1 MAVPNVTVARSSQL
15 VKPVPLLEG
24 TRTDPAGKA
33 VRNVILLSVPDD
45 EYELIRPHLE
55 LLELPRHFVMHEQG
69 EKLDFAYFPNEGMV
83 SLVILVKDGKSVEV
97 GLVGKEGMTGT
108 PLAVGVSR
116 GPFRAIVQ
124 IPGSGLRLP
133 AETLETILPLAPE
146 FKSHLNRY
154 ILTQGLQIAQVAA
167 CNRLHELDPRIFGT
181 DARQR
186 PA

>member
-69 EKLDFAYFPNEGMV
+69 EKLDFAYFPNEGMG
-83 SLVILVKDGKSVEV
+83 SLVILVKDGKRAGG
-97 GLVGKEGMTGT
+97 GLDGKDGMTGR
-108 PLAVGVSR
+108 PRAERVSD
-116 GPFRAIVQ
+116 GPF
-124 IPGSGLRLP
+124 
-133 AETLETILPLAPE
+133 
-146 FKSHLNRY
+146 
-154 ILTQGLQIAQVAA
+154 
-167 CNRLHELDPRIFGT
+167 
-181 DARQR
+181 
-186 PA
+186 

>member
-55 LLELPRHFVMHEQG
+55 LLELPRHFFMHEQG

-83 SLVILVKDGKSVEV
+83 SLVILVKDAKSVQD
-97 GLVGKEGMTGT
+97 GLVGKAAMTGT
-108 PLAVGVSR
+108 RPAVLIS
-116 GPFRAIVQ
+116 
-124 IPGSGLRLP
+124 
-133 AETLETILPLAPE
+133 LAPI
-146 FKSHLNRY
+146 RA
-154 ILTQGLQIAQVAA
+154 TAQIRGAV
-167 CNRLHELDPRIFGT
+167 L
-181 DARQR
+181 
-186 PA
+186 